1 MPDSLIDAERLA
13 LSHAQ
18 VTKIGGR
25 DTNEDALGCTF
36 SDDAACFVVS
46 DGVGGHEGGEIAS
59 VAVVE
64 AVQESFQAYPSASGE
79 VLRSHIEYAAA
90 SVAQCKKGNK
100 ALAKMSATA
109 AALIIDLYA
118 HRALWAHVGDTRVYM
133 LRNGRV
139 HRVTRDHS
147 LVQQLVDA
155 GYCTAEQ
162 AKVHPLRNTLLFAIG
177 AESDEPLEITC
188 DETDLLEGDAFLI
201 CTDGLWEWLSAEEI
215 EHLLALSLT
224 AKQWLDELIRVSEEN
239 CRGSAK
245 LRDNYTAFA
254 VIIDG
259 IER

>member
-1 MPDSLIDAERLA
+1 MPDPVISSAWLA
-13 LSHAQ
+13 LQHAQ
-18 VTKIGGR
+18 TSRIGGR
-25 DTNEDALGCTF
+25 DTNEDALGCVF
-36 SDDAACFVVS
+36 SGDAACFVVS
-46 DGVGGHEGGEIAS
+46 DGVGGHEGGEVAS

-64 AVQESFQAYPSASGE
+64 AVQESFQAYPSPSSE

-100 ALAKMSATA
+100 ALANMSATA
-109 AALIIDLYA
+109 AALIIDPDA
-118 HRALWAHVGDTRVYM
+118 RRALWAHVGDTRIYM

-162 AKVHPLRNTLLFAIG
+162 AKAHPLRNTLLFAIG
-177 AESDEPLEITC
+177 ANSEEPLDITC
-188 DETDLLEGDAFLI
+188 DETGILEGDAFLV
-201 CTDGLWEWLSAEEI
+201 CTDGLWEWLSNEEI

-224 AKQWLDELIRVSEEN
+224 AEQWLGELVRVSEEN
-239 CRGSAK
+239 CRGSGK

-259 IER
+259 AE

>member
-1 MPDSLIDAERLA
+1 MPDSLIGAEQLA

-18 VTKIGGR
+18 ITKIGGR

-64 AVQESFQAYPSASGE
+64 AVQESFQAYPSPSSE
-79 VLRSHIEYAAA
+79 VLRSHIEYAVA

-100 ALAKMSATA
+100 ALANMSATA
-109 AALIIDLYA
+109 AALIIDA
-118 HRALWAHVGDTRVYM
+118 ETRRALWAHVGDTRVYL

-162 AKVHPLRNTLLFAIG
+162 AKAHPLRNTLLFAIG
-177 AESDEPLEITC
+177 ADSEGPMEISC
-188 DETDLLEGDAFLI
+188 DETEILEGDAFLL

-215 EHLLALSLT
+215 EHLLAFSAT
-224 AKQWLDELIRVSEEN
+224 AEQWLSELVRVSEEN
-239 CRGSAK
+239 CRGSGK

-254 VIIDG
+254 VMIDG
-259 IER
+259 V